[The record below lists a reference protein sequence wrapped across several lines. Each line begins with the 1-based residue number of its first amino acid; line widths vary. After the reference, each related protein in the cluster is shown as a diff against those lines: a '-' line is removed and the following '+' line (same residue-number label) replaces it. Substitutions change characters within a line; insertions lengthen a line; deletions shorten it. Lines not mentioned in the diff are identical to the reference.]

1 MKIAVPVANG
11 LLNAH
16 FGHCDTFAIITANK
30 AEKKIMSREDIAA
43 PPHEPG
49 LLPKWLAE
57 KKVELIITG
66 GMGNRAKTLFNQM
79 GIEVIVGAPV
89 ETPEILVESYLDQN
103 LKSGENI
110 CDH

>member
-16 FGHCDTFAIITANK
+16 FGHCDTFAIITADK
-30 AEKKIMSREDIAA
+30 SEKKITAREDIPA
-43 PPHEPG
+43 PAHEPG

-79 GIEVIVGAPV
+79 GIEVFVGAPV
-89 ETPEILVESYLDQN
+89 QTPEKLVESYLNEN
-103 LKSGENI
+103 LKTGENI